1 MTQEIF
7 PEIQAATEALKTRI
21 ALTET
26 EVAQMKDGIKAKR
39 ELLRSWRKALSAF
52 SPKRVAP
59 KKRAEGF
66 PTEICRPISLISPPH
81 RDHLA
86 SSRETMGYFEFNRRP
101 QIKDLCFQSVDTRLS
116 NSLIPRDAFSGPF
129 LIE

>member
-52 SPKRVAP
+52 SPKRAAP

-66 PTEICRPISLISPPH
+66 QRKSTAAPS
-81 RDHLA
+81 A
-86 SSRETMGYFEFNRRP
+86 
-101 QIKDLCFQSVDTRLS
+101 
-116 NSLIPRDAFSGPF
+116 
-129 LIE
+129 